1 MKGISGVL
9 YLKSYYKHNLNIYNL
24 KIYYWTLP
32 MTMWK
37 SYLRSVWIPLI
48 IKNKK
53 LKNEN
58 TVIK

>member
-1 MKGISGVL
+1 MKGISCVL
-9 YLKSYYKHNLNIYNL
+9 YLKSHYKHNLNICNL
-24 KIYYWTLP
+24 KIYYQTLP